1 MFILYKDIKNFEI
14 EASNGSKGR
23 VRDFYFDDKN
33 WEIRY
38 LVVKSGFLFNT
49 SESLITT
56 GHLRTPDLKENK
68 LTLTLT
74 KEQIE
79 DAANPEEDPPVSTQ
93 HERAVARLQAEAI
106 PPVAIGLP
114 GVAYTPAL
122 AERELFGEDG
132 EDRIDDDVT
141 HTTSDPHLRSMDEI
155 SGYSLAARDDNIGA
169 ISDFILNPDTWQV
182 RYVVADTGNWL
193 PGRQVAIKPEW
204 INEIRW
210 DDQRILVDV
219 TKETVETAPELSDLQ
234 ELERSAADLVVSH
247 YGAYGAVPM

>member
-23 VRDFYFDDKN
+23 VRDFYFDDKT

-56 GHLRTPDLKENK
+56 AHLRTPDLKENK

-93 HERAVARLQAEAI
+93 HERAVAKLQAEAI

-114 GVAYTPAL
+114 GVAYTPASRRASFL
-122 AERELFGEDG
+122 ERME
-132 EDRIDDDVT
+132 RIGSTMMSRIRHQIRTYEVWT
-141 HTTSDPHLRSMDEI
+141 RSPGIHLQHATTTS
-155 SGYSLAARDDNIGA
+155 
-169 ISDFILNPDTWQV
+169 
-182 RYVVADTGNWL
+182 
-193 PGRQVAIKPEW
+193 
-204 INEIRW
+204 
-210 DDQRILVDV
+210 
-219 TKETVETAPELSDLQ
+219 
-234 ELERSAADLVVSH
+234 
-247 YGAYGAVPM
+247 VPFLTSS